1 MIDKFES
8 DVIRLVD
15 GCAGSNIA
23 ILGIGNELRRDDA
36 VGLAV
41 VDRLSS
47 FIDDPSIVLLNCQTV
62 PENFTGYIK
71 RFRPTC
77 VVLVD
82 AADFDAVPGA
92 ARIFQLN
99 DLESSELTTHGASL
113 VTLGAYLRSETD
125 SNVFVIGIQPADCD
139 FGSGLSPS
147 ARRASVAVADAI
159 RTALNRFR
167 AKKG

>member
-1 MIDKFES
+1 MSEFES
-8 DVIRLVD
+8 DVNHLV
-15 GCAGSNIA
+15 GGYAGSNIA

-47 FIDDPSIVLLNCQTV
+47 FIDDPSIILLNCQNV
-62 PENFTGYIK
+62 PENFTGSVK

-77 VVLVD
+77 IVLVD
-82 AADFDAVPGA
+82 AADFGAVPGD
-92 ARIFQLN
+92 ARILQLN
-99 DLESSELTTHGASL
+99 DLESPEITTHRASL
-113 VTLGAYLRSETD
+113 AMLGAYLRTETN
-125 SNVFVIGIQPADCD
+125 SSVFIIGIQPADCD

-147 ARRASVAVADAI
+147 ASRASVAVAEAI
-159 RTALNRFR
+159 RTALNCFR

>member
-1 MIDKFES
+1 MIEEFQS
-8 DVIRLVD
+8 DVSRLVE
-15 GCAGSNIA
+15 GCAASNIA

-47 FIDDPSIVLLNCQTV
+47 FIDDPSIMLLNCQNV
-62 PENFTGYIK
+62 PENFTGYVK

-82 AADFDAVPGA
+82 AADFGAVPGD

-99 DLESSELTTHGASL
+99 DLESPEITTHRASL
-113 VTLGAYLRSETD
+113 AMLGAYLRSETN

>member
-1 MIDKFES
+1 MMDEFES
-8 DVIRLVD
+8 DVSRLVE
-15 GCAGSNIA
+15 GCADSNIA

-41 VDRLSS
+41 VDRLSL
-47 FIDDPSIVLLNCQTV
+47 FIDDPSIALLNCQSV
-62 PENFTGYIK
+62 PENFTGYVK

-77 VVLVD
+77 VMLVD
-82 AADFDAVPGA
+82 AADFGAVPGH

-99 DLESSELTTHGASL
+99 ELESPEVTTHGASL
-113 VTLGAYLRSETD
+113 AMLGAYLRSEIN
-125 SNVFVIGIQPADCD
+125 SSVVVVGIQPADCD
-139 FGSGLSPS
+139 FGSGLSPV
-147 ARRASVAVADAI
+147 ARRASTAVADAI